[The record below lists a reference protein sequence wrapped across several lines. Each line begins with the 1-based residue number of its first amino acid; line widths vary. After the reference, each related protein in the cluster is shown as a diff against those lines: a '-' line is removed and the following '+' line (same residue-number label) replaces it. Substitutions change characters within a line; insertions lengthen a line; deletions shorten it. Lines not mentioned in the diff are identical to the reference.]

1 MADGADAFGGAL
13 QSSEVSV
20 GSSSD
25 IDERLATLVH
35 LQQLQQKQ
43 EVVQR
48 MESEKAANADA
59 GFRRGLEE
67 LVRDHLNTC
76 IALASCSSLDPDI
89 SSSSNSNLM
98 SRPSSYNTLH
108 DAPENTHHS
117 LHDENH
123 DLDAYAAA
131 ESHDDILDQFDTSQA
146 HESDIP
152 VFQMSESPC
161 CGVRRRILEQEQ
173 GDYEHANTDQL
184 VQEQR
189 EAGDSLVDNHTSAQ
203 ERPRSSILSIWA
215 AQRAQEMITTM
226 ERQAREAELLA
237 LAGLHTVST
246 LDASFLRESLRTGD
260 SSISGEERQ
269 RGRPSSMVQ
278 MWREL
283 EEERRTERVRR
294 DFEERTSA
302 PTALSHTSGNAD
314 TSESSTNAHMEDEVG
329 QSAFTGVRAADS
341 QVNED
346 TEHTLQSHN
355 EDDTD
360 WEGNGMERSSM
371 HENSEVPER
380 DSVHTQEG
388 EREHVRQIVQRLTT
402 DNGVQAMPSDGPTQS
417 RSAWLDENERER
429 VRELAREWVR
439 VTNEQRSVMQER
451 GGRQRLQ
458 RVNRPEHTRERGIA
472 ARAESLNEDAVQGL
486 SRRERRFLNRQV
498 ILDMLMRV
506 ENERQ
511 RELQLLVEHRAVSDF
526 AHRHRLQSFLRGR
539 FLRTG
544 GPANEEERVPS
555 SAAGELGQLRQRR
568 AVSDLR
574 EGFRF
579 RLESI
584 LRTQVNNRDTE
595 PTNTRGASQRRR
607 RRRSED
613 QPVVQPLAGESPR
626 RRWAPSENVSRGRQG
641 NPAPRRVTEF
651 QNMEE
656 STEYNMELQELLG
669 RRSVTNVLASDFR
682 DRLDRLIRS
691 FLQTQGRSPVTWDM
705 PRTEAPQQQQQQQ
718 RRQLRPRQQMQW
730 QQQVPSPQ
738 NVIPPPP
745 PPPPQPLWQ
754 QELQQGLWQRPPLSL
769 HRPSHTEG
777 EGIADLRTDVSK
789 LQHGMADLHRMMET
803 CLEMQL
809 DLQRS
814 LRQELAGALQ
824 QMYEGKVIPEEAID
838 GSKWVS
844 VKRGIC
850 CVCCDR
856 NIDSLLYR
864 CGHMCTCLNCASE
877 LIRKSGKCPMCRA
890 PIKEVVRAFTVA

>member
-1 MADGADAFGGAL
+1 MAVEADAYEGNL
-13 QSSEVSV
+13 QSSEASE
-20 GSSSD
+20 GSSGD
-25 IDERLATLVH
+25 MDERLATLVH

-43 EVVQR
+43 EVVSR
-48 MESEKAANADA
+48 METETAANADA

-76 IALASCSSLDPDI
+76 MALASCSSLDPGI
-89 SSSSNSNLM
+89 SSSSSSNLM
-98 SRPSSYNTLH
+98 SRPSSYIALH
-108 DAPENTHHS
+108 DAAENTHRP
-117 LHDENH
+117 LHDQNG
-123 DLDAYAAA
+123 DLDAYHTAQ
-131 ESHDDILDQFDTSQA
+131 SHDDMLDQYDPAQAHDSDVMNDSVCCAHHRILD
-146 HESDIP
+146 E
-152 VFQMSESPC
+152 
-161 CGVRRRILEQEQ
+161 EQI
-173 GDYEHANTDQL
+173 DYEHANANQL
-184 VQEQR
+184 VQEGR
-189 EAGDSLVDNHTSAQ
+189 EAEATNNHPSTQ

-237 LAGLHTVST
+237 LNGLHTVST
-246 LDASFLRESLRTGD
+246 LDASFLRESLATGD
-260 SSISGEERQ
+260 SSLADSSLNGEERR

-283 EEERRTERVRR
+283 EERRTERVRH
-294 DFEERTSA
+294 DFEERA
-302 PTALSHTSGNAD
+302 LPPTDSSRA
-314 TSESSTNAHMEDEVG
+314 SENVDSSDSSTITHMEDEVSVG
-329 QSAFTGVRAADS
+329 QTVFANARDMQT
-341 QVNED
+341 NED
-346 TEHTLQSHN
+346 TEVMLQSQN
-355 EDDTD
+355 EDYTD
-360 WEGNGMERSSM
+360 WEGNGIERIGL
-371 HENSEVPER
+371 HANSEVSER
-380 DSVHTQEG
+380 ESAHTQEG

-402 DNGVQAMPSDGPTQS
+402 DNGAQAIPSDGHARS
-417 RSAWLDENERER
+417 RAVWLDENERER

-439 VTNEQRSVMQER
+439 VTNEQRAVMQDR
-451 GGRQRLQ
+451 GGRQRPP
-458 RVNRPEHTRERGIA
+458 RVNRPEQVRERGLTA
-472 ARAESLNEDAVQGL
+472 QTESLNGNSVQGL

-544 GPANEEERVPS
+544 AVTEEERVPS

-584 LRTQVNNRDTE
+584 IRGQVNNRDVE
-595 PTNTRGASQRRR
+595 RTNTHGPTQRRR

-613 QPVVQPLAGESPR
+613 QPAVQNFAGEGPSG
-626 RRWAPSENVSRGRQG
+626 RWAQQESVSRNWQG
-641 NPAPRRVTEF
+641 NPTPRRVAEF
-651 QNMEE
+651 QTMEE
-656 STEYNMELQELLG
+656 STENNMELQELLG
-669 RRSVTNVLASDFR
+669 RRSVTNVLASEFR

-691 FLQTQGRSPVTWDM
+691 FLQTQGRSPVAWDV
-705 PRTEAPQQQQQQQ
+705 PRTEAPQPPPQPQQ
-718 RRQLRPRQQMQW
+718 RPRQQAQW
-730 QQQVPSPQ
+730 QQEVRARQPH
-738 NVIPPPP
+738 VIPPPP

-754 QELQQGLWQRPPLSL
+754 QELQQGLWQRPPPSL
-769 HRPSHTEG
+769 HRSSYTEG
-777 EGIADLRTDVSK
+777 EAITDLRTDVSK
-789 LQHGMADLHRMMET
+789 LQQGMADLHRMMET

-824 QMYEGKVIPEEAID
+824 QVYEGKVIPDGAID
-838 GSKWVS
+838 GSKWTS

-890 PIKEVVRAFTVA
+890 PIKEVVRAFTVV